1 MKIHQFELDTT
12 TAEVRASDSSS
23 DQYFFFYDKHE
34 VLSAWIARK
43 RKEATLILAYQ
54 EKKKGTMEIID
65 IQELLTVAESIHIN
79 SLGTLLLV
87 NKKGILCL
95 SLEADKITLS
105 AANSLQS
112 IIKPWQE
119 EIQQFPGMKI
129 TDQVSLGEK
138 KLTRYTTFAKDY
150 NGDPFL
156 EESILCL
163 STKACQSGHE
173 SDAMVIIGNSKLN
186 SHLNLIKC
194 ADVNLFN
201 MPIINF
207 AMNYTPL
214 STRIHI
220 LGWNK
225 QKLQA
230 IQVDCQ
236 ENDREIIQK
245 TDQCSSAFKEV
256 TMKDRS
262 TQYVDYAGRLVVLVD
277 QEHPYRFY
285 CISMD

>member
-12 TAEVRASDSSS
+12 TDEVRASDSSS
-23 DQYFFFYDKHE
+23 DQYFFFYDKHKI
-34 VLSAWIARK
+34 LSAWIARK
-43 RKEATLILAYQ
+43 RKDKILILAYQ
-54 EKKKGTMEIID
+54 EKEKGTMKIID
-65 IQELLTVAESIHIN
+65 IQELLTAPESVHIN
-79 SLGTLLLV
+79 ALGTLLLV

-95 SLEADKITLS
+95 SLEAEKIKSS
-105 AANSLQS
+105 AANSLKS

-119 EIQQFPGMKI
+119 EIQNFPGMTI
-129 TDQVSLGEK
+129 TDQVVMGEK
-138 KLTRYTTFAKDY
+138 KLTRYTTISKDY
-150 NGDPFL
+150 YGDPFL

-163 STKACQSGHE
+163 SEKACQSEHE
-173 SDAMVIIGNSKLN
+173 SDALVIIGNSKFN

-194 ADVNLFN
+194 AKINLFD

-214 STRIHI
+214 SNGLHI

-225 QKLQA
+225 QNLQA
-230 IQVDCQ
+230 IQIDYQ
-236 ENDREIIQK
+236 ENEREVIKK
-245 TDQCSSAFKEV
+245 TDQYSIKFKEV

-262 TQYVDYAGRLVVLVD
+262 TQYVDYTGRLVVLVD

-285 CISMD
+285 CLDMD